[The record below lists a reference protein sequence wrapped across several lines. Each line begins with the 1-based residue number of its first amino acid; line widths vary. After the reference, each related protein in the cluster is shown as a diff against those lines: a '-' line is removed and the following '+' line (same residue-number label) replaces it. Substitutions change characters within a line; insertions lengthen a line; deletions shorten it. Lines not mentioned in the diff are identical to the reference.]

1 MVDIT
6 KAEEIV
12 RIANNKLYID
22 GGIDYVAIIALIV
35 SLLTFGLQWRDRK
48 KDKKEQRKLREQD
61 KQEQIE
67 RTKKEDAIRKW
78 NALYPHRL
86 EFYTS
91 FYDYLF
97 KLLNCNKNRSSS
109 IICNELKDYCM
120 KFNKL
125 TEDSKVLFDDE
136 ICSSVRRVYDLLFN
150 FLNNNDIPMAGQAK
164 VVENLWKNKVN
175 GFTYK
180 FDCLLKEIE
189 NSKLD
194 TDLRNKFIKV
204 FKMEDNKDE

>member
-1 MVDIT
+1 MADCCCYLWNMITGLSVSSIADI
-6 KAEEIV
+6 
-12 RIANNKLYID
+12 L
-22 GGIDYVAIIALIV
+22 VAITSVSALWLSAKSYI
-35 SLLTFGLQWRDRK
+35 
-48 KDKKEQRKLREQD
+48 REN
-61 KQEQIE
+61 EN
-67 RTKKEDAIRKW
+67 RKEDEKQRIKQQEKEEAIRKW

-91 FYDYLF
+91 FYDNLF
-97 KLLNCNKNRSSS
+97 KLLNCNKNRSTS
-109 IICNELKDYCM
+109 IICNDLKDYCI

-150 FLNNNDIPMAGQAK
+150 FLNNNDISMVGQAK
-164 VVENLWKNKVN
+164 AVENLWENKVN
-175 GFTYK
+175 GFTYE